1 MSWLV
6 LFRKSARRSRGTK
19 DYTTYIPWLLF
30 EAFDQGME
38 IEDKGLSQVDL
49 GVRRHDKVVYRA
61 VCRVAE
67 VTACKLDGYRSV
79 CTFRKVSQSLL
90 VDT

>member
-1 MSWLV
+1 VAS
-6 LFRKSARRSRGTK
+6 K

-30 EAFDQGME
+30 EAFERGME
-38 IEDKGLSQVDL
+38 IEM
-49 GVRRHDKVVYRA
+49 RFYYRW
-61 VCRVAE
+61 VLEPGGTLKWFTEQYVGIAE

-79 CTFRKVSQSLL
+79 YALRKVSQSLL

>member
-1 MSWLV
+1 MAL
-6 LFRKSARRSRGTK
+6 K

-38 IEDKGLSQVDL
+38 IEI
-49 GVRRHDKVVYRA
+49 RVYHRWTLESGDTIKWFTEQY
-61 VCRVAE
+61 VGVAE